1 MSAVISAIARRLDLV
16 ALAVALPIFIAG
28 DLPLLGWA
36 GTTAA
41 WLGQLALQSTLERR
55 ASSAEDTRQLF
66 GYVAGSLIGRSW
78 LLALTIFAVGIVERR
93 AGLAAAVLALVVFT
107 IYLVTSLIVSRPTT
121 HTSEPTA

>member
-16 ALAVALPIFIAG
+16 ALAVALPFFIAG

>member
-1 MSAVISAIARRLDLV
+1 MSALSTTLARRLDVV
-16 ALAVALPIFIAG
+16 ALVVALPIFVAA

-36 GTTAA
+36 GATAA
-41 WLGQLALQSTLERR
+41 WIGQLALQAALDRR

-66 GYVAGSLIGRSW
+66 GYIAGSLIGRSW

-107 IYLVTSLIVSRPTT
+107 IYLITSLISRPTP